1 MIGAYGKMQ
10 TIPWEEENRL
20 FDGVPYDIDL
30 SQDSPDIY
38 LNEIPIKDLPTKDIV
53 ESINFKKGAGACDRD
68 CYDPMGGDYF
78 VEEFKKL
85 GEMERH
91 WRMEKKET
99 ERRKQELW
107 DEYLSFWGVGR
118 QSNDKTSYRRY

>member
-1 MIGAYGKMQ
+1 MKQKKMTNFQVIGAYNRMQ

-30 SQDSPDIY
+30 SQDSPDLY
-38 LNEIPIKDLPTKDIV
+38 LNGIPIKDIPTKNMV
-53 ESINFKKGAGACDRD
+53 KFINFKKSVETCDRNR
-68 CYDPMGGDYF
+68 YDPMGEDYF
-78 VEEFKKL
+78 VVEFSKL

-91 WRMEKKET
+91 WRKEKKET

-107 DEYLSFWGVGR
+107 NEYLSFYGVGR
-118 QSNDKTSYRRY
+118 